1 LRNPAG
7 VISAVLLGALLCG
20 CYTVRYTTGQNPGG
34 SHHEEG
40 ANFFLWGLVGEKS
53 VNLDTICPQGVARWK
68 NQATFLDG
76 FLSVITLGIY
86 EPRTITVDCTG
97 GAAYR
102 QTPEQSKL
110 TAQQGRNLEER
121 LGEH

>member
-1 LRNPAG
+1 MRKRG
-7 VISAVLLGALLCG
+7 VIFAIVVAAVLGG
-20 CYTVRYTTGQNPGG
+20 CYTVRYTTGQSPGG
-34 SHHEEG
+34 THHEEG

-53 VNLDTICPQGVARWK
+53 LNLETICPQGVARWQ

-97 GAAYR
+97 GSAHR
-102 QTPEQSKL
+102 LTPEEAKL
-110 TAQQGRNLEER
+110 IAQRGRNLEE
-121 LGEH
+121 LQGER